1 MVFDVQEQVLRAT
14 SCTDS
19 IRLVTSMVK
28 ISACS
33 SPGFLLRCCSLAVFL
48 ALLFV
53 VHQGMQGLRASGSEC
68 KQGFLK
74 FLYNA
79 MGGVRKGMCIFN
91 WSEALTGQVRVACLA
106 AFFRLGFYNVRDP
119 QV

>member
-1 MVFDVQEQVLRAT
+1 MLQPSSVSGTFVLQF
-14 SCTDS
+14 
-19 IRLVTSMVK
+19 IK
-28 ISACS
+28 E
-33 SPGFLLRCCSLAVFL
+33 
-48 ALLFV
+48 
-53 VHQGMQGLRASGSEC
+53 HKGLRMSGSEC